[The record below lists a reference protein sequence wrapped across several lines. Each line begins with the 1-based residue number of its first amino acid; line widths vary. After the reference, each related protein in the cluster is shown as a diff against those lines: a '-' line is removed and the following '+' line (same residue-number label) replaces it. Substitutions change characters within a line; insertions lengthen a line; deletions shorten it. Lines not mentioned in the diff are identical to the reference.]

1 MKIRTYIL
9 GVLSFA
15 MATFLLIHI
24 AMIIAYGKFYIYES
38 NGIVLISEVT
48 LVVAILSFSFY
59 CIVEQLRMAKTSNV
73 VDHNLPRRREIETA
87 NIVKKSI

>member
-15 MATFLLIHI
+15 MATFLLIHF

-59 CIVEQLRMAKTSNV
+59 CIVEQLRSAKADSAAQEHLV
-73 VDHNLPRRREIETA
+73 QHQVYIKRRG
-87 NIVKKSI
+87 

>member
-15 MATFLLIHI
+15 MATFLLIHF
-24 AMIIAYGKFYIYES
+24 AMIIAYGRFYIYES

-59 CIVEQLRMAKTSNV
+59 CIIEQLRSAK
-73 VDHNLPRRREIETA
+73 VDHTARQHLVQHQAYFKRRG
-87 NIVKKSI
+87 

>member
-1 MKIRTYIL
+1 
-9 GVLSFA
+9 
-15 MATFLLIHI
+15 MATFLLIHF

-59 CIVEQLRMAKTSNV
+59 CIVEQLRSVKADNATQHHLVQHQAYIK
-73 VDHNLPRRREIETA
+73 RRE
-87 NIVKKSI
+87 